1 MLRVAIV
8 SDVFRGSGLGNYHR
22 SRELFFFLKKK
33 KLKTDF
39 FLYNKFLS
47 SKNFY
52 NVIIIDLPLR
62 SYNLD
67 ILSKYRNSF
76 ILSLDHNQKYKVDAN
91 ISIFKKSSYAIKN
104 FVNLK
109 YSIIRREFKKYE
121 ASFNR
126 NLLFI
131 SIGSSDIRNKRF
143 YLKKKYSKY
152 FKKVFLS
159 ETTTKKLVRK
169 YNNQKKFISNMKNC
183 LLGISNGGT
192 TLLELI
198 YFKKIVI
205 VYPQNS
211 SEKKFAYFLKRKGF
225 KIFINPRKID
235 RNFLKKILNYK
246 QKQRAIDDKGVYRI
260 WNVIYKLYNKEY

>member
-1 MLRVAIV
+1 MLRIAIV
-8 SDVFRGSGLGNYHR
+8 SDVYKGSGLGNYHR

-62 SYNLD
+62 SYNLN

-104 FVNLK
+104 FVDLK

-143 YLKKKYSKY
+143 YLKEKYSKY

-159 ETTTKKLVRK
+159 ETTTKKLVRN

-246 QKQRAIDDKGVYRI
+246 QKQQAIDDKGVYRI
-260 WNVIYKLYNKEY
+260 WNVIYKLYNKKY